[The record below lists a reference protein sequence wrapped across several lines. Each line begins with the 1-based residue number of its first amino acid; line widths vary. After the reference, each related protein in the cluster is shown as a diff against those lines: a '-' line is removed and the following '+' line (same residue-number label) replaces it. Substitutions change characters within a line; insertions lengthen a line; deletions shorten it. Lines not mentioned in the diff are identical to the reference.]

1 MGSTAGMGLC
11 STAKEEDNKDD
22 DDDDGEGEGEGEEEL
37 LTAIDI
43 IATLIGYIV
52 KRLDLRMQS
61 SGGHR
66 VIALLHIDHTVVH
79 MLQI

>member
-1 MGSTAGMGLC
+1 MGSAGGMGLC
-11 STAKEEDNKDD
+11 STAEKEDD
-22 DDDDGEGEGEGEEEL
+22 DNTDDDGKEEEL